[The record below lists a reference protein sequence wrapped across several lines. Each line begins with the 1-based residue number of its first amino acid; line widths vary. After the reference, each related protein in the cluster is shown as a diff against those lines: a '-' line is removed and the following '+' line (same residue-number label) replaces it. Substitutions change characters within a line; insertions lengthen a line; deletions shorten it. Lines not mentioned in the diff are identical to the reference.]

1 MEKNFYAHINEN
13 GKKQTVREHLEGTA
27 ALCAEFA
34 GSFGASEQGY
44 IIGITHDIGKC
55 STEFQDRLNGGHIV
69 DHSSAGSL
77 ECARRNAEWAACC
90 VAGHHGGLPDVGNL
104 NNDSAGDPTL
114 YGRLKKA
121 WEKKIPDYEMPVHVS
136 DDISKPQNYGVDRLT
151 DSFIIRMLYS
161 CLVDAD
167 YLDTEAFMSEQT
179 VKFKCGDGILS
190 LLDKLN
196 SYIAPWWEPKGDLNR
211 LRCDILKKC
220 IETGREPKGFFSL
233 TVPTGGGKTVSSVAF
248 ALNHAAAH
256 NMEHIIYVIPFTSI
270 IEQTADVFRKI
281 FGDENVVEHHSNLS
295 YEVKEGENEDS
306 VQYRMTKA
314 VENWDSPIIVT
325 TAVQFFESVYS
336 NRPSKCRKLH
346 NISNSVIIFDEAQM
360 LPTEHLRPCVAAIAK
375 LVKDFASTA
384 VLCTA
389 TQPFLNDLIIKYS
402 SINDVHE
409 ICPNT
414 SELFSK
420 FKRVTF
426 NNAGRL
432 DIDILS
438 QKLSAHEQVLCIVNS
453 RKSAQEIYKKLPKE
467 GSFHLST
474 LMFPAH
480 RKEVLDKIRKR
491 LVSGLP
497 CRVVSTSLIEAGVD
511 IDFPSVYREMAG
523 LDSILQAAGRCNRE
537 GKHSTFDSVVTIFEG
552 VSTVP
557 PVLKINIG
565 AAKEVLT
572 DDADLSDPDTVD
584 NYFKAY
590 RSLSGVRLDSVGVIE
605 AFENG
610 INGCTFP
617 FKTVAER
624 FHLIGDTTKTVYI
637 PIGEGEELINRI
649 RSGIVTRD
657 IFRKLNQ
664 YSVSIYEKQYSLLE
678 GKGALLPLYEDDS
691 FLCDT
696 RLYDPALGLVIN
708 EEEAA
713 GLFI

>member
-1 MEKNFYAHINEN
+1 MEKNYYAHINEN
-13 GKKQTVREHLEGTA
+13 GEKQTVKDHLEGTA
-27 ALCAEFA
+27 ALCEKFA
-34 GSFGASEQGY
+34 DSFGASEQGY
-44 IIGITHDIGKC
+44 VIGITHDIGKC
-55 STEFQDRLNGGHIV
+55 SDGFQKRLNGGHIV
-69 DHSSAGSL
+69 DHSSAGAL
-77 ECARRNAEWAACC
+77 ECAKRDAEWASCC

-114 YGRLKKA
+114 YGRLRKA
-121 WEKKIPDYEMPVHVS
+121 LENKIPDYEIPVH
-136 DDISKPQNYGVDRLT
+136 ISAKISNPPNYGVDRLT

-167 YLDTEAFMSEQT
+167 YLDTEAFMAEQT
-179 VKFKCGDGILS
+179 AKFKCGDDILS

-196 SYIAPWWEPKGDLNR
+196 NYIAPWWEPEGDLNR

-220 IETGREPKGFFSL
+220 IVTGREPKGFFSL
-233 TVPTGGGKTVSSVAF
+233 TVPTGGGKTVSSMAF
-248 ALNHAAAH
+248 ALNHAVVH

-281 FGDENVVEHHSNLS
+281 FGDENVVEHHSNVS
-295 YEVKEGENEDS
+295 NEVKEGENEDS

-314 VENWDSPIIVT
+314 VENWDCPIIVT

-375 LVKDFASTA
+375 LVKDFCSTA

-389 TQPFLNDLIIKYS
+389 TQPFLNDLIDKYS
-402 SINDVHE
+402 SFDSVHE

-426 NNAGRL
+426 KNTGKLNTDL
-432 DIDILS
+432 LS
-438 QKLSAHEQVLCIVNS
+438 QKLSEHEQVLCIVNS
-453 RKSAQEIYKKLPKE
+453 RKSAQEIYNKLPKE
-467 GSFHLST
+467 DSFHLST

-480 RKEVLDKIRKR
+480 RRAVLDKIRKR
-491 LVSGLP
+491 LISGIP

-511 IDFPSVYREMAG
+511 IDFPAVYREMAG

-537 GKHSTFDSVVTIFEG
+537 GKRSLFESIVTIFEG

-557 PVLKINIG
+557 PMLKVNIG

-572 DDADLSDPDTVD
+572 NNEEIYSPNTVN
-584 NYFKAY
+584 NYFKSY
-590 RSLSGVRLDSVGVIE
+590 RSLAGTRLDSMGVIE

-610 INGCTFP
+610 INGCILP
-617 FKTVAER
+617 FRTVAEK

-637 PIGEGEELINRI
+637 PIGEGEELIKKI
-649 RSGIVTRD
+649 RSGMVTRD
-657 IFRKLNQ
+657 VFRKLNQ
-664 YSVSIYEKQYSLLE
+664 YGVSIYENQYSILE
-678 GKGALLPLYEDDS
+678 SKGALLPLDEDDS

-696 RLYDPALGLVIN
+696 QLYDPALGLVIN
-708 EEEAA
+708 EEEAD